1 MAKAKIKATPELRAV
16 FAREAAR
23 RSLGAYAALVHR
35 GLWVPGRLHRF
46 LCDTVQGFVEEDTG
60 HPYDVLG
67 LSVPPQHGK
76 SQSITEVLPSW
87 YLGRHPDKRVME
99 ISYNDDFAA
108 YFGRR
113 NRQNVAD
120 FGGFVFG
127 ISLGANAGEH
137 SFELAGR
144 KGRMISCGLGGGITG
159 NAADLIVMDD
169 PIKSRLEAD
178 SEVYRARLW
187 DLWQNSIK
195 SRLSAGGKVILIQT
209 RWHEDDLFGRL
220 EKTENFF
227 KKINVP
233 CEAEEDDLLGRVP
246 GEALAPEI
254 GKGEAWLAAF
264 KASYRDGERAWNALY
279 QGRPSSQAGNIL
291 LRKWWRFYAETPEE
305 KEAFCDNVIIS
316 VDCAFTDSEDGSRVA
331 VQCWGQKYANS
342 YLLDAIAR
350 PMGFSDTIKEILT
363 MKRTH
368 PAVSAILVEEKA
380 NGAAV
385 IETLRR
391 YFPGVV
397 GVTPKGGKVARAYA
411 VQGALESGNVY
422 LPKNSEFSG
431 EFVEEC
437 ASFPYGAF
445 DDQVDAFTQAQSR
458 LMTFSSRLPEESDPI
473 FPYHIKESAP
483 GSGALGKEKID
494 VV

>member
-1 MAKAKIKATPELRAV
+1 MARAKTKATPELKAI
-16 FAREAAR
+16 FAREIAR
-23 RSLGAYAALVHR
+23 RSLGAYAALAHR
-35 GLWVPGRLHRF
+35 GLWVPGRLHKF
-46 LCDTVQGFVEEDTG
+46 LCDTVQDFVEEDTG

-76 SQSITEVLPSW
+76 SQSVTEVLPSW
-87 YLGRHPDKRVME
+87 YLGRHPDRKVIE

-113 NRQNVAD
+113 NRQHITD
-120 FGGFVFG
+120 FGPFVFG
-127 ISLGANAGEH
+127 IHLGANASEH

-187 DLWQNSIK
+187 DLWQNSVK

-209 RWHEDDLFGRL
+209 RWHEDDLYGKL
-220 EKTENFF
+220 EKTEEFF
-227 KKINVP
+227 RKINIP
-233 CEAEEDDLLGRVP
+233 CEAEENDLLGRAP

-264 KASYRDGERAWNALY
+264 KASYKDGMRAWNALY
-279 QGRPSSQAGNIL
+279 QGRPSSQEGNIL
-291 LRKWWRFYAETPEE
+291 LRRWWRLYKESTEE
-305 KEAFCDNVIIS
+305 KEAFCDNVILS
-316 VDCAFTDSEDGSRVA
+316 VDCAFKDSEDGSRVA
-331 VQCWGQKYANS
+331 IQCWGQKYANS
-342 YLLDAIAR
+342 YLLDAVAR
-350 PMGFSDTIKEILT
+350 PMGFSDTIKEILL

-368 PAVSAILVEEKA
+368 PRASLILIEEKA

-385 IETLRR
+385 IETLRK

-411 VQGALESGNVY
+411 VQGSLESGNVY
-422 LPKNSEFSG
+422 LPEASDFADD
-431 EFVEEC
+431 FMEEC
-437 ASFPYGAF
+437 ASFPYGTF
-445 DDQVDAFTQAQSR
+445 DDQVDAFTQAQNK
-458 LMTFSSRLPEESDPI
+458 LITFASKLPEDTDPL
-473 FPYHIKESAP
+473 FPYRVEGEAP
-483 GSGALGKEKID
+483 KSGALGKEKID